1 MPIYAYQAKQ
11 MDGRTVKGEIDASS
25 EVEARVKIR
34 AQQMIPIK
42 VMAGGGGGTSV
53 TGIQRRDQAKAK
65 GVSGWLIPKVK
76 TKDLK
81 IFTRQFA
88 TLINSGIAV
97 VQSLELLERSSSNIA
112 LKMCLGQIRQ
122 DISTGKKLADSM
134 GIHEKVFDRLYVNLV
149 RAGEEAGVL
158 DTILNR
164 LAIYIEKSVK
174 IKNKVLGAL
183 YYPAGIMFVAAL
195 VVFVIMK
202 FVIPKFEELFKSTGQ
217 SLPAP
222 TQFVIDMSHA
232 VQSYGWMFVL
242 GIAGAIYAI
251 KQYYATDSG
260 RYTLDN
266 FMLSTPIFGTLLQ
279 KSAVARFTSTL
290 STLLTCGVGILD
302 ALEIS
307 ARVSGN
313 AVIERT
319 LLSAKKVISEGK
331 SIVQPLSQD
340 KYIPDMVTQ
349 MIAVGEQT
357 GAMDV
362 MLSKIADFY
371 EEEVDAAVAA
381 LTSVIEPIMM
391 VFLGGLIGGIVIA
404 MYLPIFNIA
413 STVK

>member
-1 MPIYAYQAKQ
+1 MANFLFQAKQ

-34 AQQMIPIK
+34 ARQLIPIK
-42 VMAGGGGGTSV
+42 VIAGGASGTSV
-53 TGIQRRDQAKAK
+53 TSVQKANQAK
-65 GVSGWLIPKVK
+65 GGISGFLVPKVK

-97 VQSLELLERSSSNIA
+97 VQSLELLERSSTNIA

-134 GIHEKVFDRLYVNLV
+134 SIHDKIFDRLYVNLV

-164 LAIYIEKSVK
+164 LAVYIEKAVK
-174 IKNKVLGAL
+174 IKNKVMGAL
-183 YYPAGIMFVAAL
+183 YYPAGIMFVAGL
-195 VVFVIMK
+195 VLYVILR
-202 FVIPKFEELFKSTGQ
+202 FVIPKFEELFKNSGQ
-217 SLPAP
+217 ELPAP
-222 TQFVIDMSHA
+222 TVMVINLSHA
-232 VQSYGWMFVL
+232 VQSHGWMFIVGL
-242 GIAGAIYAI
+242 VGLIFAL
-251 KQYYATDSG
+251 KKYYATDSG
-260 RYTLDN
+260 RYVLDR
-266 FMLSTPIFGTLLQ
+266 FMLSTPVFGSLLQ
-279 KSAVARFTSTL
+279 KSAVARFSSTL
-290 STLLTCGVGILD
+290 STLLSCGVGILD

-313 AVIERT
+313 AVIEKT

-340 KYIPDMVTQ
+340 KFIPDMVTQ

-371 EEEVDAAVAA
+371 EEEVDAAVTA

-391 VFLGGLIGGIVIA
+391 IFLGGMIGGIVIA
-404 MYLPIFNIA
+404 MYLPIFNLA
-413 STVK
+413 SSVK